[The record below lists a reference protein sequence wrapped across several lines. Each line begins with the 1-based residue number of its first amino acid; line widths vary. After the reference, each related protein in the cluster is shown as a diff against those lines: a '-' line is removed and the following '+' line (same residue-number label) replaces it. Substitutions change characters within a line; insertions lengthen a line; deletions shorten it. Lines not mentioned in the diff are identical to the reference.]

1 MRGMM
6 LVLSSMLLAGC
17 VSVGDRT
24 APRVELDLP
33 PGWTADAANPRV
45 VSEGDVS
52 WSRLMSRPEVDAI
65 VAEALA
71 QSPDV
76 AVAAARVDQAAARAR
91 IAGADRYPQVAAS
104 VEAARRRQNFIG
116 FPIPGSDEGAVFST
130 TTTTYGVGLN
140 LSWEIDLWGRIR
152 AGHRAGLADLDAT
165 LADLRGARLS
175 LAAQSVKAWIAL
187 IEADQQRRLAAETLE
202 NRRSAEQRVGS
213 RYEQGLAPAID
224 LRLART
230 NVAVATAALR
240 ARERHRDAAARQL
253 EILLGRYPSGM
264 FDAGEVLPRI
274 PDAITAGIP
283 ADLIARRPDLVA
295 VEQRL
300 RASRFRA
307 EQARAA
313 LYPQFRLTGSAGTL
327 TDEMS
332 RLLDGDFSVWSF
344 AAGILQPVF
353 QGGRLRANI
362 ELAEAVEDEL
372 AAAFLRAALNAFAE
386 VETSIVAEASLALQ
400 EAALEDA
407 TRSAI
412 AAQQAAEERY
422 LAGLSDY
429 LLVLE
434 TQRQALETES
444 RLLEVRRQRAAAVVD
459 LILALGGDTAE
470 DPATVETLGEERS

>member
-1 MRGMM
+1 MRVV
-6 LVLSSMLLAGC
+6 VLIFSALLAAC
-17 VSVGDRT
+17 SSAGDRAT
-24 APRVELDLP
+24 PRAELDLP
-33 PGWTADAANPRV
+33 PGWTADSLNPRV
-45 VSEGDVS
+45 ISEGEVS
-52 WSRLMSRPEVDAI
+52 WSRLLDHPAVEEI
-65 VAEALA
+65 VTEALE
-71 QSPDV
+71 QSPDM
-76 AVAAARVDQAAARAR
+76 AVAAARVEQAVARAR

-104 VEAARRRQNFIG
+104 ADAARRKQNFIG
-116 FPIPGSDEGAVFST
+116 FPIPGSEEGAVFST

-140 LSWEIDLWGRIR
+140 VSWEIDLWGRIR
-152 AGHRAGLADLDAT
+152 AGHRAGVADLEAAV
-165 LADLRGARLS
+165 ADMRGARLS

-202 NRRSAEQRVGS
+202 NRRSTEQRLGR

-230 NVAVATAALR
+230 NVAVATSALR
-240 ARERHRDAAARQL
+240 ARERQRDAAARQL
-253 EILLGRYPSGM
+253 EIILGRYPSGS
-264 FDAGEVLPRI
+264 FDAGEVLPRV
-274 PDAITAGIP
+274 PDTITAGIP
-283 ADLIARRPDLVA
+283 ADLISRRPDLVA

-300 RASRFRA
+300 RASGFRT
-307 EQARAA
+307 EQARAG

-344 AAGILQPVF
+344 AAGILQPIF
-353 QGGRLRANI
+353 QGGRLRASVD
-362 ELAEAVEDEL
+362 LAEAVEDEV
-372 AAAFLRAALNAFAE
+372 AGTFVRAALNAFAE

-407 TRSAI
+407 TRNAV

-434 TQRQALETES
+434 TQRQALDAES
-444 RLLEVRRQRAAAVVD
+444 RLLEVRRQRVSALVD
-459 LILALGGDTAE
+459 LILALGGDAGE
-470 DPATVETLGEERS
+470 EPATAAALVEERS